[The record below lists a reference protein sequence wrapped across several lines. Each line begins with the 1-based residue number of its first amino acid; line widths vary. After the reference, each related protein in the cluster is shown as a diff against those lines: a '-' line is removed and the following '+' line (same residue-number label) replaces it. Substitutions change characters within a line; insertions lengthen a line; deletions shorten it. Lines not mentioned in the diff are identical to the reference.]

1 MVSGMLAVIIVIVAP
16 LCVCVC
22 VCVCVCAQSR
32 PTLCGLRNCKP
43 TRLLCHGPFQA
54 RLLER
59 DAISYSR
66 RSSQPR
72 DQMSLESPALA
83 GKLFTTGASLEAQYF
98 IIINSHSLSGFLVQR
113 TIPPRQFLPF

>member
-1 MVSGMLAVIIVIVAP
+1 MCMCVLSHVRLFVASGTVSPPGSSAH
-16 LCVCVC
+16 
-22 VCVCVCAQSR
+22 
-32 PTLCGLRNCKP
+32 GLV
-43 TRLLCHGPFQA
+43 QV

-66 RSSQPR
+66 GSSQPR
-72 DQMSLESPALA
+72 DQTSLESPALA

-98 IIINSHSLSGFLVQR
+98 IITNSHSLSGFLVQR